1 MKLAPRMI
9 QSMEILQLPL
19 LVLQERIDQELNS
32 NPVLEPVE
40 PAGPEDSSEQQS
52 DDSMNEKDLVVNQ
65 DNNKID
71 DFQRLEDLDDDFR
84 EYTHRGGPLQVYG
97 RSGETDKKL
106 EAMKNTAAQ
115 PCSLHEY
122 LVEQWGLVD
131 VEAPVKKAGRLII
144 DYIDEKGYLSVRL
157 EQLHN
162 KERNDFNLEHIK
174 QALSLIQNL
183 DPPGVGARD
192 LKESLLLQ
200 MQQSPDDFSFES
212 RLIAEYMNEL
222 LENRLPEIAKKMNCS
237 IERIYKAISHLSK
250 LDTSPGLQIGPAS
263 NHPITAEIIVEPNED
278 DTDYSVRLASDR
290 VPNLRISNFYLKLA
304 KNPKADE
311 KTRQFLKNNIRSA
324 QWFIDAIAQRKN
336 TLLRVAKS
344 VVADQKEFFDKGKL
358 FLKPLP
364 MSKIADELGI
374 HIATVSRAVAGKY
387 MQSPQGI
394 LPLRRFFAGGIQ
406 TEDGKSRSW
415 HAVRAKL
422 QQIVEQEDKTKPL
435 SDDEIRKK
443 MADVGFH
450 NIARRTVAKYRR
462 LLNIPTA
469 RFRKK
474 YLGRK

>member
-19 LVLQERIDQELNS
+19 LALQERIDQELNS
-32 NPVLEPVE
+32 NPVLEPTE
-40 PAGPEDSSEQQS
+40 PTGPAEPSEQQS
-52 DDSMNEKDLVVNQ
+52 DDDMGEQDLIVNQ
-65 DNNKID
+65 DNNKIE
-71 DFQRLEDLDDDFR
+71 DFQRLDNLDDDFR
-84 EYTHRGGPLQVYG
+84 EYTHRAGPLQVYG
-97 RSGETDKKL
+97 RADEPDKKL

-115 PCSLHEY
+115 PNSLHEY
-122 LVEQWGLVD
+122 LVEQWGLV
-131 VEAPVKKAGRLII
+131 EAEPPVKKAGRLII

-162 KERNDFNLEHIK
+162 KDRTDFNLEHLK
-174 QALSLIQNL
+174 KALSLVQKL

-192 LKESLLLQ
+192 LKESLLIQ
-200 MQQSPDDFSFES
+200 MQQSPDDFSFEGC
-212 RLIAEYMNEL
+212 LIEEYMNEL
-222 LENRLPEIAKKMNCS
+222 LENRLPEIAKKMDCS
-237 IERIYKAISHLSK
+237 IERIYKAITHLSK
-250 LDTSPGLQIGPAS
+250 LDTSPGLQVGPAS
-263 NHPITAEIIVEPNED
+263 NHAITSEIIVEPDED
-278 DTDYSVRLASDR
+278 GTDYSVRLASDR
-290 VPNLRISNFYLKLA
+290 LPNLRISNFYMKLA
-304 KNPKADE
+304 KNQNTDE
-311 KTRQFLKNNIRSA
+311 ETKQFLKKNIRSA
-324 QWFIDAIAQRKN
+324 QWFIDAIAQRKG

-344 VVADQKEFFDKGKL
+344 VVAHQKEFFDKGQL

-387 MQSPQGI
+387 LQSPQGI

-422 QQIVEQEDKTKPL
+422 RQIVEQEDKAKPL
-435 SDDEIRKK
+435 NDDEIRKK
-443 MADVGFH
+443 MAEVGFH

-462 LLNIPTA
+462 LLNIPAA

-474 YLGRK
+474 Y